1 MSKRIGISVGIIAVL
16 LLYVIIANIRRS
28 PDVPELS
35 LPDGA
40 IDEILVTRSLG
51 TIRIFKKDGKWVVT
65 DEAFPADAKIIGE
78 LEKRFREIRL
88 SDLISSKGYYAR
100 YDLTPDKYTEVIFK
114 KGDKAIQDFK
124 IGKKSS
130 TSQHTFVKIDNRPE
144 IYLAEGTFDIVINR
158 TQDDFRDREVL
169 KISPAA
175 VSGFTVNYLGREFVF
190 SKEAAPKQDT
200 EGKKKAGEAAPKP
213 GSERWVC
220 RAFPDVVL
228 DTARVNSLLQGIDPL
243 RATSFP
249 DIKKEVLPQR
259 LCMLQ
264 IKAYQKEIILTLFKK
279 GEQYIATTSENPYVY
294 GVDKWSVE
302 KYLLTGL
309 DTLKSGAGN

>member
-1 MSKRIGISVGIIAVL
+1 MGKRIGISVGIIAVL

-28 PDVPELS
+28 PDVPDLS

-130 TSQHTFVKIDNRPE
+130 TSQH
-144 IYLAEGTFDIVINR
+144 
-158 TQDDFRDREVL
+158 
-169 KISPAA
+169 
-175 VSGFTVNYLGREFVF
+175 
-190 SKEAAPKQDT
+190 
-200 EGKKKAGEAAPKP
+200 
-213 GSERWVC
+213 
-220 RAFPDVVL
+220 
-228 DTARVNSLLQGIDPL
+228 
-243 RATSFP
+243 
-249 DIKKEVLPQR
+249 
-259 LCMLQ
+259 
-264 IKAYQKEIILTLFKK
+264 
-279 GEQYIATTSENPYVY
+279 
-294 GVDKWSVE
+294 
-302 KYLLTGL
+302 
-309 DTLKSGAGN
+309 

>member
-1 MSKRIGISVGIIAVL
+1 MSKRIGISIGIIAVL
-16 LLYVIIANIRRS
+16 LLYVVIANISRS
-28 PDVPELS
+28 PDVPDLS

-40 IDEILVTRSLG
+40 IDEILITRSVG
-51 TIRIFKKDGKWVVT
+51 TIRIFKKEGKWVVS
-65 DEAFPADAKIIGE
+65 DEAYPADAKIIGE

-144 IYLAEGTFDIVINR
+144 IYLSEGTFDIVINR

-169 KISPAA
+169 KIGPGDVTAFS
-175 VSGFTVNYLGREFVF
+175 VNYLGREFVF
-190 SKEAAPKQDT
+190 TKEAAQKPGEKDA
-200 EGKKKAGEAAPKP
+200 KKAARKP
-213 GSERWVC
+213 VGERWVC
-220 RAFPDVVL
+220 SAFPDVAL
-228 DTARVNSLLQGIDPL
+228 DAGRINSLLQGLDPL

-249 DIKKEVLPQR
+249 DIKKEILPQR

-264 IKAYQKEIILTLFKK
+264 IKALNKEIILTLFKK
-279 GEQYIATTSENPYVY
+279 DDQYIATTSENPYVY

-302 KYLLTGL
+302 KFLLTGL
-309 DTLKSGAGN
+309 DTVKVEAGK